1 MGYDF
6 SVFPQA
12 RFTLQNF
19 DLPMIGD
26 LITEVGDVSDD
37 NNVYIDQIKN
47 FKEVF
52 AKILATQDKDYFTS
66 SLSDTKK
73 MIKTFYADVNQS
85 INLEQIDKNKFYE
98 SVENTI
104 NNLKINYFKLSY
116 FRLDQVVNKKEW
128 SPNIA
133 KWTYGDA
140 DITLQYRRKETN
152 VLLRNLSELVKSSN
166 NEIIINTISINGSQ
180 IAPLYFKID
189 KPNHSITSYH
199 MSKDGYL
206 YVLKMNAG
214 SKRVLIT
221 TMHDFMKI
229 AMGIYFDDKST
240 DKWYIQQQNEIK
252 KYYSLILEEK
262 LMKNL
267 PELDED
273 WADQI
278 VDFKSNNSEYPNE
291 NLYENLKKEKEQKS
305 MRNKV
310 KNYFYKITD

>member
-1 MGYDF
+1 
-6 SVFPQA
+6 
-12 RFTLQNF
+12 
-19 DLPMIGD
+19 
-26 LITEVGDVSDD
+26 
-37 NNVYIDQIKN
+37 
-47 FKEVF
+47 
-52 AKILATQDKDYFTS
+52 
-66 SLSDTKK
+66 
-73 MIKTFYADVNQS
+73 
-85 INLEQIDKNKFYE
+85 
-98 SVENTI
+98 
-104 NNLKINYFKLSY
+104 
-116 FRLDQVVNKKEW
+116 
-128 SPNIA
+128 
-133 KWTYGDA
+133 
-140 DITLQYRRKETN
+140 
-152 VLLRNLSELVKSSN
+152 
-166 NEIIINTISINGSQ
+166 
-180 IAPLYFKID
+180 
-189 KPNHSITSYH
+189 